1 VRVKYKVHQQS
12 WYLRG
17 SYNSMTGNRKAHA
30 VELHPDECLLG
41 VNKNNSKATFRPA
54 NLQVVRKPCYKA
66 TLIKQPIQNECDTS
80 GHTRPS

>member
-1 VRVKYKVHQQS
+1 
-12 WYLRG
+12 
-17 SYNSMTGNRKAHA
+17 MTGNRKAHA